1 MSKDKQRL
9 LDLVPTRRVG
19 TEYGTRCV
27 LLFDAGASRTAFPRS
42 AWEREFT
49 KNQEH
54 IMGRSRYKIY
64 EQQAPHFLTC
74 TVNNWIPIFTRPAT
88 VQVILDAL
96 AYRQEQRDLKVYAYV
111 ILENHLHLIA
121 QSTALQAEISSFKS
135 WTAKRLLEVLETQG
149 AERILKQLAFYKK
162 AHKTDR
168 DYQVWEEG
176 SHPQQIQNDEMMR
189 QKIEYIHNNPVKRGY
204 VDNPM
209 HWRNSSARNYSGED
223 GVLKI
228 DTDWFN

>member
-1 MSKDKQRL
+1 
-9 LDLVPTRRVG
+9 
-19 TEYGTRCV
+19 
-27 LLFDAGASRTAFPRS
+27 
-42 AWEREFT
+42 
-49 KNQEH
+49 
-54 IMGRSRYKIY
+54 MGRSRYKIY

-74 TVNNWIPIFTRPAT
+74 TINNWIPIFTRPVT

-96 AYRQEQRDLKVYAYV
+96 AYRQEQRDLKIYAYV
-111 ILENHLHLIA
+111 ILENHLHLIV
-121 QSTALQAEISSFKS
+121 QSQALQAEISSFKS
-135 WTAKRLLEVLETQG
+135 WTAKCLLEVLKTQG

-168 DYQVWEEG
+168 EYQVWEEG

-204 VDNPM
+204 VDDPV
-209 HWRNSSARNYSGED
+209 HWRYSSARNYAGED